1 MTEEAQGKSKA
12 DAAQAISIGLIEKAW
27 EFKWG
32 IQLIYIALYA
42 DAVLA
47 WFLHKNLLS
56 VTTGSTQIW
65 ESIGAL
71 LLAVA
76 GFGLTVSFVIPQF
89 SEFMR
94 KFIIE
99 ISPAFLLDAFR
110 KRGAESGEV
119 SLHYLHTEALR
130 TSDDFLMAIYQEK
143 NSIWIRKL
151 NDQRQA
157 TTLLIGLVLLTVSD
171 IWVGYTSG
179 TETLILWLARGH
191 EVPFYLYL
199 ALAIFILPIFSILKP
214 WPRAYAYHPQLR
226 RKQDQERKELYG
238 SDGTTRLG

>member
-1 MTEEAQGKSKA
+1 MTEEAQGKSKV

-42 DAVLA
+42 DVVLA

-76 GFGLTVSFVIPQF
+76 GFGLTVSFVIPLCF
-89 SEFMR
+89 EFLR
-94 KFIIE
+94 KLIFDITPDYILN
-99 ISPAFLLDAFR
+99 SFTDRDAGR
-110 KRGAESGEV
+110 NEV
-119 SLHYLHTEALR
+119 SIEYLHTEALR
-130 TSDDFLMAIYQEK
+130 TSDDFLMEIYREK
-143 NSIWIRKL
+143 NALWIRRL

-157 TTLLIGLVLLTVSD
+157 TTLIIGLLLLVTTNILTGYASD
-171 IWVGYTSG
+171 
-179 TETLILWLARGH
+179 TETLVLWLAKGY
-191 EVPFYLYL
+191 EKPFYLCL
-199 ALAIFILPIFSILKP
+199 ALIFVPLLTFTILKP
-214 WPRAYAYHPQLR
+214 LPSTYAYHPQLR
-226 RKQDQERKELYG
+226 RQQDKEQKELYG
-238 SDGTTRLG
+238 SDGITRLG

>member
-1 MTEEAQGKSKA
+1 MTEEAQGKSKV

-56 VTTGSTQIW
+56 ITTGSTQIW

-76 GFGLTVSFVIPQF
+76 GFGLTVSFVIPLL
-89 SEFMR
+89 SGLL
-94 KFIIE
+94 KAIIIQ
-99 ISPAFLLDAFR
+99 ISPNFLFSAFR
-110 KRGAESGEV
+110 ERGAEPGEV

-130 TSDDFLMAIYQEK
+130 TSDDFLMAIYREK
-143 NSIWIRKL
+143 NSLWIRRL
-151 NDQRQA
+151 NDQQQA
-157 TTLLIGLVLLTVSD
+157 STLIIGLLLLITTN
-171 IWVGYTSG
+171 IWTGYASG
-179 TETLILWLARGH
+179 TETLILWLARGY

-199 ALAIFILPIFSILKP
+199 ALAIFTLPVFTILKP
-214 WPRAYAYHPQLR
+214 WPPAYAYHPRLR
-226 RKQDQERKELYG
+226 RQQDQERKELYG
-238 SDGTTRLG
+238 SDGITRLG

>member
-76 GFGLTVSFVIPQF
+76 GFGLTASFVIPQF
-89 SEFMR
+89 SDFMR

-179 TETLILWLARGH
+179 TETLILWLARGY

-199 ALAIFILPIFSILKP
+199 ALTIFILPIFSILKP

>member
-1 MTEEAQGKSKA
+1 MTEDAQGKSKV

-76 GFGLTVSFVIPQF
+76 GFGLTVSFFIPQL
-89 SEFMR
+89 SGLL
-94 KFIIE
+94 KTIIIN
-99 ISPAFLLDAFR
+99 ISPNFLFSALKVREAGPD
-110 KRGAESGEV
+110 EV

-130 TSDDFLMAIYQEK
+130 TRDDFLMAIYREK
-143 NSIWIRKL
+143 NAIWTRKL

-157 TTLLIGLVLLTVSD
+157 TTLLIGLLLLTISD
-171 IWVGYTSG
+171 IWAGYASG
-179 TETLILWLARGH
+179 TETLILWLARGY

-199 ALAIFILPIFSILKP
+199 ALAIFTLPVFSILKP
-214 WPRAYAYHPQLR
+214 WPRAYVYHPHLR
-226 RKQDQERKELYG
+226 RHKDQEGK
-238 SDGTTRLG
+238 